1 MDSYPELYNLAVN
14 RYSCRSYSSAPVP
27 ADTLTAVL
35 DVVRLAPSACNRQ
48 PWLFIIADGD
58 DERRAVIDSYP
69 REWIKTAPEYII
81 ACGLHDRAWHRQGD
95 GQDHTD
101 VDVSIAVEHLC
112 LAATSLGLGTCW
124 VCNFDP
130 ELIRKT
136 FRLPDEVE
144 PVAIIPIGYPADPA
158 AVPAKNRKEMSDIIR
173 RGKF

>member
-69 REWIKTAPEYII
+69 REWIKTAPE
-81 ACGLHDRAWHRQGD
+81 
-95 GQDHTD
+95 
-101 VDVSIAVEHLC
+101 
-112 LAATSLGLGTCW
+112 
-124 VCNFDP
+124 
-130 ELIRKT
+130 
-136 FRLPDEVE
+136 
-144 PVAIIPIGYPADPA
+144 
-158 AVPAKNRKEMSDIIR
+158 
-173 RGKF
+173 